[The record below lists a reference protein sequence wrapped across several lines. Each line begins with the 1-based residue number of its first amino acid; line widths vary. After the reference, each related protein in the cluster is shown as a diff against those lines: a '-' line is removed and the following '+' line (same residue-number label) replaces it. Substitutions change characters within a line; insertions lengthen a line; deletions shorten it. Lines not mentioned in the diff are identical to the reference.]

1 MNHREIPLE
10 TFTSSFYLL
19 DMISEISISFIII
32 HKKFEMY
39 SNNHEPRYT
48 TKTSLMISLLNTLEK
63 LRFCCNNAK
72 QQIYARTTKA
82 LVEESMHPSNTT
94 ESSTLTKLQ
103 AMYKVNF

>member
-1 MNHREIPLE
+1 MKMYVKYHASRFTTE
-10 TFTSSFYLL
+10 T
-19 DMISEISISFIII
+19 
-32 HKKFEMY
+32 
-39 SNNHEPRYT
+39 N
-48 TKTSLMISLLNTLEK
+48 LMISLLNILEK

>member
-1 MNHREIPLE
+1 MKIE
-10 TFTSSFYLL
+10 F
-19 DMISEISISFIII
+19 
-32 HKKFEMY
+32 
-39 SNNHEPRYT
+39 NNHASRFT
-48 TKTSLMISLLNTLEK
+48 TETSLMISLLDTLEK

-82 LVEESMHPSNTT
+82 SVESMHHNNT